1 MNFNKV
7 ILIGNL
13 TRDPE
18 VTHTTNNTAICEL
31 GLAVNRN
38 YTKSDGEKCT
48 DTCFVDITF
57 FGKRGETIEKYCQ
70 KGSKLLI
77 EGSLKFESWEA
88 KDGGGKRSKLKVVGE
103 NFQFMGRAPGDVPS
117 GATGSPSEAKVPA
130 TPATGGSDTKEPDF
144 GGFDD
149 FS

>member
-18 VTHTTNNTAICEL
+18 VTHTVKNTAICEL

-38 YTKSDGEKCT
+38 YTKGDGEKCT
-48 DTCFVDITF
+48 DTCFVDVTF

-88 KDGGGKRSKLKVVGE
+88 KDGSGKRSKLKIVGE
-103 NFQFMGRAPGDVPS
+103 NFQFMGKAPSSEASAAPS
-117 GATGSPSEAKVPA
+117 GPKVAEGAPS
-130 TPATGGSDTKEPDF
+130 TGSDTETPDF
-144 GGFDD
+144 GNFDE
-149 FS
+149 FNN